1 MNSTIFFSI
10 CSLFYCVMLMIFMKS
25 RKDEIAENKL
35 IKLLTVLNFFTLIC
49 EAGGVF
55 LGSNYEK
62 VKLLNSIVL
71 RLMLVL
77 YIVWFSVFV
86 IYVNNISKKS
96 IKIELIKNLPIIVI
110 MVISSLLVI
119 VLPIVY
125 NVNSNGIITYT
136 TGTAV
141 DFLKMYTMG
150 CEIVCLFIMFMNIKK
165 IKASNYVSLFA
176 LISTT
181 ALSATIQ
188 TYDPSI
194 LLMASTETFVL
205 YIMNEKFRNNK

>member
-10 CSLFYCVMLMIFMKS
+10 CSLFYCVMLMFFMKS
-25 RKDEIAENKL
+25 RKDEVAENKL
-35 IKLLTVLNFFTLIC
+35 IKLLTLINFFTLIC

-77 YIVWFSVFV
+77 YVVWFSVFV
-86 IYVNNISKKS
+86 IYVNDISKKS
-96 IKIELIKNLPIIVI
+96 KKIELKRNLPIIII
-110 MVISSLLVI
+110 MIISSLLVAF
-119 VLPIVY
+119 LPIIY
-125 NVNSNGIITYT
+125 NTNNGVITYT
-136 TGTAV
+136 TGKAV

-150 CEIVCLFIMFMNIKK
+150 CEIVCLFIMFKNIKK
-165 IKASNYVSLFA
+165 IKATNYVSLFA

-205 YIMNEKFRNNK
+205 YIMNEKIKNKDK

>member
-25 RKDEIAENKL
+25 SKDEIAENKL

>member
-10 CSLFYCVMLMIFMKS
+10 CSLFYCVMLMFFMKS
-25 RKDEIAENKL
+25 RKDEVAENKL
-35 IKLLTVLNFFTLIC
+35 IKLLTLINFFTLIC

-77 YIVWFSVFV
+77 YVVWFSVFV
-86 IYVNNISKKS
+86 IYVNDISKKS
-96 IKIELIKNLPIIVI
+96 KKIELKRNFPIII
-110 MVISSLLVI
+110 ITIISSLLVAF
-119 VLPIVY
+119 LPIVY
-125 NVNSNGIITYT
+125 NTNNGVITYT
-136 TGTAV
+136 TGKAV

-150 CEIVCLFIMFMNIKK
+150 CEIVCLFMMFMNIKK
-165 IKASNYVSLFA
+165 IKATNYVSLFA

-205 YIMNEKFRNNK
+205 FIMNEKLKNKDK